1 MIFFNTIAALTFKIL
16 VKKEGQSLKFLF
28 SISNHLSSFNVVLHD
43 WLDTWEFWSGDE
55 NGGPKM
61 TPCGMLTG
69 GTWKVQWR
77 RKDGVQISTVSDTYG
92 IGEDNQ
98 WILLQTEIYKP
109 FYNRDQK
116 K

>member
-1 MIFFNTIAALTFKIL
+1 
-16 VKKEGQSLKFLF
+16 
-28 SISNHLSSFNVVLHD
+28 
-43 WLDTWEFWSGDE
+43 
-55 NGGPKM
+55 M

-98 WILLQTEIYKP
+98 
-109 FYNRDQK
+109 
-116 K
+116 